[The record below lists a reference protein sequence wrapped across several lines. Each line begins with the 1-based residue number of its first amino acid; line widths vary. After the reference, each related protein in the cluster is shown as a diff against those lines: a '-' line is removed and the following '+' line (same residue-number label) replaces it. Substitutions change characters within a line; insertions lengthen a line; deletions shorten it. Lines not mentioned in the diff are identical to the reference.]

1 MKYNL
6 TELNSIIRNRR
17 MVKPEFFS
25 GEPVEEELIFKLLEN
40 ARWAPTHGLT
50 QPWRFTVYSGD
61 GLVYLAESQARIYK
75 AVTSSEK
82 FNPKKYEKLKA
93 RPLMAS
99 TVIAICMKRQESG
112 KIPSVEEAASVA
124 CAVQNMCLTATAMGI
139 ASYWSSGGVTYTKEL
154 KDFLELGEKD
164 KCFGFLY
171 LGKTVLDISDTGRN
185 PVDNFTT
192 FVRKS

>member
-99 TVIAICMKRQESG
+99 AVIAICMKRQESG